1 MGCLAA
7 YGLRALLARC
17 YRVGMVMIKSQG
29 CFFAAAQVRQ
39 AAVVVGVWVL
49 LGNGASWSA
58 PGQPKPGVATP
69 PSAALA
75 PAQRVAC
82 PLQPAAA
89 VAGKK
94 DGRFAL
100 QADLSSMTAGN
111 IASFIVLGKEAAAAG
126 RLRDAEVAFL
136 MSCRLADRLLGG
148 DSVESANAK
157 YQLGSLY
164 ARLALE
170 SGPGA
175 STQRAEL
182 GSHAQRL
189 YADSLRTYQAR
200 YGPAH
205 EKTRFAAEG
214 LAALQQL
221 SISPAARSSPAPSST
236 TAALTGPSFDCAKAR
251 SRVEKLICSDA
262 ELARLDRELGRLYAR
277 AKAAAIDGAAFGR
290 QTREEWHRREATCRD
305 RECLLRWYAYRHEQL
320 MRVLQGQEPAP
331 ATLPR

>member
-1 MGCLAA
+1 
-7 YGLRALLARC
+7 
-17 YRVGMVMIKSQG
+17 MVIPMSQG
-29 CFFAAAQVRQ
+29 RFFAAAQVRQ
-39 AAVVVGVWVL
+39 AAVVVGAWLL

-58 PGQPKPGVATP
+58 PDQPKTGVAALQ
-69 PSAALA
+69 SAALA
-75 PAQRVAC
+75 PAQRAAC
-82 PLQPAAA
+82 PLQPAAAAAA

-126 RLRDAEVAFL
+126 RPRDAEVAFL
-136 MSCRLADRLLGG
+136 MSCRVADQLLGG

-164 ARLALE
+164 SRLALE
-170 SGPGA
+170 SGLSA
-175 STQRAEL
+175 STKRAEL
-182 GSHAQRL
+182 GSRAQRL

-200 YGPAH
+200 YGQAH

-221 SISPAARSSPAPSST
+221 PFLPAARSSPAPSSA
-236 TAALTGPSFDCAKAR
+236 TAALAQPRQIDNDRAWAAPASPGPSFDCAKAR

-277 AKAAAIDGAAFGR
+277 AKNAAADGAAFRR
-290 QTREEWHRREATCRD
+290 QNSEAWRTREATCRD
-305 RECLLRWYAYRHEQL
+305 RGCLLRWYATRHDQL
-320 MRVLQGQEPAP
+320 MNVMQEQEPTP
-331 ATLPR
+331 SMLSR